1 MKINKLKSI
10 FTIRETLIIICGILV
25 HLYFS
30 PAFNYYDHHRKTITI
45 EEGMSKVAKTCG
57 EGYFV
62 SWLVMKTSDLK
73 DQFMFQDVV
82 GCNKQM
88 SKNCTFSVKGFNLN
102 PFYNKTDH
110 SIDRETYQF
119 LLNIPDAEVAYF
131 NNIEELN
138 KYNTIKYINDNTN
151 LQINNLSFTV
161 IKNKKENIIYVFS
174 LANTN
179 KKDTCTRKKST
190 LLLKELAQTAKEG
203 IY

>member
-1 MKINKLKSI
+1 MKINKLKNI
-10 FTIRETLIIICGILV
+10 FTIRELLIIVCAIAV

-30 PAFNYYDHHRKTITI
+30 PAFNYYDHHKKIITV

-62 SWLVMKTSDLK
+62 SWLSMDIAGLK
-73 DQFMFQDVV
+73 DKFLFKDVV

-88 SKNCTFSVKGFNLN
+88 SKDCTFSVKAFNLN
-102 PFYNKTDH
+102 QFYNKIDH
-110 SIDRETYQF
+110 KIDRKTYEF

-131 NNIEELN
+131 KDIKELN
-138 KYNTIKYINDNTN
+138 KYKTIKYINDNTN

-161 IKNKKENIIYVFS
+161 IKNKRKNIIYVFS

-190 LLLKELAQTAKEG
+190 LLLKELAQKTKEG

>member
-1 MKINKLKSI
+1 MKISKLKNI
-10 FTIRETLIIICGILV
+10 FTKRETLIIICGILV

-30 PAFNYYDHHRKTITI
+30 PAFNYYDHHKKIITI
-45 EEGMSKVAKTCG
+45 EEGMNKVARACG

-62 SWLVMKTSDLK
+62 SWLSMDIKGLK
-73 DQFMFQDVV
+73 DQFLFKDVI

-88 SKNCTFSVKGFNLN
+88 SKNCTFNVKSLNLN

-110 SIDRETYQF
+110 KIDKETYKF

-131 NNIEELN
+131 KDIKELD
-138 KYNTIKYINDNTN
+138 KYKTIKYLNDNTN
-151 LQINNLSFTV
+151 LQITNLSFTV

-174 LANTN
+174 LQNTN

>member
-1 MKINKLKSI
+1 MKINKLKCPFVVLMSQL
-10 FTIRETLIIICGILV
+10 LIIYAAY
-25 HLYFS
+25 YFITQ
-30 PAFNYYDHHRKTITI
+30 PTDYYKQHRNISIIKDN
-45 EEGMSKVAKTCG
+45 MNKVARTCG

-73 DQFMFQDVV
+73 DQFMFQDVI

-119 LLNIPDAEVAYF
+119 LLSIPDAEVAYF
-131 NNIEELN
+131 DDIQELN

-179 KKDTCTRKKST
+179 KEDTCTRKKST
-190 LLLKELAQTAKEG
+190 LLLKELAQQTKKG